1 VLYGVLA
8 VSIFSVFALQDQ
20 APQLI
25 ADRLEKEIGLEE
37 EANFS
42 ITVKNP
48 SILEKE
54 FDLVLEKDMPSEWV
68 ASLCDESQCYY
79 DRCSTSIGPLGE
91 LQFTVHMLTDATG
104 KMGSVRLHLYYQDR
118 IQDIARFSVTTPA
131 EYQFSAHLLD
141 TLIESNGVKFTIEIT
156 NTGNIPD
163 TYTLSVPADVNA
175 HMDTDSLQLQPG
187 TTHTISVFIEEQ
199 QSINTSLVVTST
211 SELVETVY
219 LVYEK
224 ELKPDF
230 ELYSPKE
237 FYLDQEEGEITF
249 DLINMGD
256 CSDVFSITTTCLS
269 PGWEAQAHHTS
280 ITIDSK
286 ASERIPVWIKR
297 GEGKNSAVIIS
308 VTSESG
314 LSKNSKVTVYAQE
327 TQGKTVLAEY
337 FTGTWCYVCSYGE
350 RALKQLAE
358 EFENL
363 IVLVYH
369 LKDEIETPGS
379 LIRSSGVYGFSDTV
393 STLVVNGTKHIY
405 YSSGGEGA
413 IYFKYKAI
421 IEDMLSDPLKAEI
434 FVSGRTMQKTAYV
447 TAEIRSFSPHTADVY
462 FVLFKNDM
470 HIRGELKQ
478 YIVRDVGDPQRIFLT
493 DGETQLSCEFEL
505 PAGESFEGYG
515 VVVIL
520 QDPYT
525 LQVIQSTSYMF

>member
-25 ADRLEKEIGLEE
+25 VNGSEREIELGE

-48 SILEKE
+48 SILEKK
-54 FDLVLEKDMPSEWV
+54 FNLVLEKDMPSDWV
-68 ASLCDESQCYY
+68 ASICDQSQCYY
-79 DRCSTSIGPLGE
+79 DMCSTSIGPLSE
-91 LQFTVHMLTDATG
+91 LQFTVHILTDTTG
-104 KMGSVRLHLYYQDR
+104 KMGSVRLHLYYQEI
-118 IQDIARFSVTTPA
+118 IQDIAKFTVTTPA
-131 EYQFSAHLLD
+131 EYQFSAQ
-141 TLIESNGVKFTIEIT
+141 LINTVNEQNGVKFDIKIT

-163 TYTLSVPADVNA
+163 TYTLSVPSDVNA
-175 HMDTDSLQLQPG
+175 HMDIDSLQLQPG
-187 TTHTISVFIEEQ
+187 ESRNISVLIEEQ
-199 QSINTSLVVTST
+199 NSINTSLVVTST
-211 SELVETVY
+211 SELVEKIY
-219 LVYEK
+219 LVHEK
-224 ELKPDF
+224 ELKSDF

-256 CSDVFSITTTCLS
+256 RSDVFSIATTCLS
-269 PGWEAQAHHTS
+269 PGWEAQAHHA
-280 ITIDSK
+280 TISVDTK
-286 ASERIPVWIKR
+286 QSERIRVWIKR
-297 GEGKNSAVIIS
+297 GEGKNSSVIIS

-314 LSKNSKVTVYAQE
+314 LSKNIKVTVYAQE

-379 LIRSSGVYGFSDTV
+379 LIRSSGVYGFTDTV
-393 STLVVNGTKHIY
+393 STLVINGTKHIY

-434 FVSGRTMQKTAYV
+434 FVSGRTMQKTANI
-447 TAEIRSFSPHTADVY
+447 TAEIRSFSPHTCDVY
-462 FVLFKNDM
+462 FVLFKNDLQ
-470 HIRGELKQ
+470 IRGELKQ

-493 DGETQLSCEFEL
+493 EGKTQLSCEFEL

-525 LQVIQSTSYMF
+525 LQVIQSTSYML